1 MVRARGREMQAEN
14 LNAQVAA
21 QVCMGSPVLRS
32 LSVACGGLPA
42 AWINAAGFFVLTM
55 ASKLQLA
62 KKYQRWV
69 FSELAE
75 QMTDML
81 PSSALFIHFSF
92 LGSVSVSKRSS
103 AQLAQVQLLFVTYTR
118 QVACICRWML
128 H

>member
-1 MVRARGREMQAEN
+1 MQAEN
-14 LNAQVAA
+14 LNAHVAA

-42 AWINAAGFFVLTM
+42 AWINAAGLFILTM
-55 ASKLQLA
+55 ASKLRSA

-81 PSSALFIHFSF
+81 PSSALFIHFS
-92 LGSVSVSKRSS
+92 LLDSVSVLKRSS
-103 AQLAQVQLLFVTYTR
+103 AQLAQVQLLLVTYAH
-118 QVACICRWML
+118 QVACICRWMP